1 MSLLNLLV
9 TILVILLIL
18 HFLGGFAMPAY
29 RAQPYY
35 LSGGVGLLVIILL
48 VFVLMRVV

>member
-9 TILVILLIL
+9 TVLVILVIL

-35 LSGGVGLLVIILL
+35 LSNGVGLLVILL
-48 VFVLMRVV
+48 SVIILMRVL